1 MWYFVLIAVV
11 NVFFTEYLNIITGQQ
26 SAFSIYIILTDGK
39 IDDIGK
45 ANEEVG
51 EFHYHAFLTLE
62 KTSVNTYLLE
72 KFRKFNNQL
81 MLIIIITTFR
91 VLRVLELSEKV
102 FNYQYYL
109 NWCSIYFNQI

>member
-1 MWYFVLIAVV
+1 MFFIIAVV

-51 EFHYHAFLTLE
+51 EFHYCASLTLE

-72 KFRKFNNQL
+72 KFCKFNNQL

-91 VLRVLELSEKV
+91 GNHQE
-102 FNYQYYL
+102 F
-109 NWCSIYFNQI
+109 